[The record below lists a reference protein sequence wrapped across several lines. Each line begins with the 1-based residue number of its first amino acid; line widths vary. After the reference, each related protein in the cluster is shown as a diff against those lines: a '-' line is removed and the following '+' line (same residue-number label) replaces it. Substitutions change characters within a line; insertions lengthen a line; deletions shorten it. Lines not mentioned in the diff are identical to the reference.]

1 MIRLFAVG
9 RMIGLTCSLLL
20 MTTAVSMAQSSGD
33 IAHLLPA
40 ALQSCSGALSPGD
53 VEVERRSLYVPASDG
68 VRLAVDVFLPKKLA
82 AGAKLPTLYAAT
94 RYWRGEMG
102 APATDDQKRWVAR
115 GFAVV
120 SADVRGTGA
129 SFGQWYIP
137 YSPLETRD
145 IGYLANW
152 IATQPWSNGK
162 VVMTGTSYPGT
173 TPLMALAFGQPAI
186 KAVAPKFAD
195 FDLYADLLMPGG
207 VSSEA
212 LTVKWGE
219 LVRQMDL
226 NKAPDGSSAS
236 VRPVD
241 GPDGDTQLASA
252 VEDHKINPWSFD
264 RAAYEVT
271 YKDEPLTQ
279 FGGMPIDDAG
289 VFLLQHAAEQSRA
302 PIFGWG
308 SWLDSGI
315 AQGLLN
321 RFMNW
326 TNPQLSIIG
335 PWTHGARNDVNV
347 FHPNEPLDPSRHAQE
362 QMIYCFLSNY
372 VSDRPE
378 PLASHTLYY
387 FTMGEDRWKTTHVWP
402 LPGTRTERLYLAAD
416 NTLTTTHPTVAGRDV
431 YKVDFDASAGPSNR
445 WATQAG
451 EPTIDYGDRAEAD
464 RRLLVYT
471 GAPLAQD
478 LELTGQPVITLRV
491 TSTHTDGHFFV
502 YLEDVAPNGR
512 VTYLTEG
519 ELRALDRRLSQAT
532 PRYKTTYPY
541 RTYSRSDAEPLVP
554 GQPATLT
561 FQLMATS
568 VLVRA
573 NHRLRIAIA
582 GADKG
587 TFLRVPAMAQGD
599 VTISVL
605 RGGPDG
611 SFMELPVIPR
621 VAGR

>member
-1 MIRLFAVG
+1 
-9 RMIGLTCSLLL
+9 
-20 MTTAVSMAQSSGD
+20 
-33 IAHLLPA
+33 
-40 ALQSCSGALSPGD
+40 
-53 VEVERRSLYVPASDG
+53 
-68 VRLAVDVFLPKKLA
+68 
-82 AGAKLPTLYAAT
+82 
-94 RYWRGEMG
+94 
-102 APATDDQKRWVAR
+102 
-115 GFAVV
+115 
-120 SADVRGTGA
+120 
-129 SFGQWYIP
+129 
-137 YSPLETRD
+137 
-145 IGYLANW
+145 
-152 IATQPWSNGK
+152 
-162 VVMTGTSYPGT
+162 MTGNSYPGT
-173 TPLMALAFGQPAI
+173 TPLMALAYGEPAI

-279 FGGMPIDDAG
+279 FGGMPIDEAG

-335 PWTHGARNDVNV
+335 PWTHGARSDVNV
-347 FHPNEPLDPSRHAQE
+347 FHPNEPLDPSRPAQE

-402 LPGTRTERLYLAAD
+402 LPGHAQPSGLYLAAD
-416 NTLTTTHPTVAGRDV
+416 NTLTKTAPTVAGRDT

-464 RRLLVYT
+464 RNLLGVHRRAARAGPGSDRTAGHHAAGHLHTYRRQFLRL
-471 GAPLAQD
+471 P
-478 LELTGQPVITLRV
+478 
-491 TSTHTDGHFFV
+491 
-502 YLEDVAPNGR
+502 GR
-512 VTYLTEG
+512 CRT
-519 ELRALDRRLSQAT
+519 RWSCHLSHG
-532 PRYKTTYPY
+532 RG
-541 RTYSRSDAEPLVP
+541 V
-554 GQPATLT
+554 
-561 FQLMATS
+561 
-568 VLVRA
+568 
-573 NHRLRIAIA
+573 A
-582 GADKG
+582 GAGSPPVTRAAAIQDD
-587 TFLRVPAMAQGD
+587 VPLSHLLAGGCRAPRAW
-599 VTISVL
+599 
-605 RGGPDG
+605 RGRD
-611 SFMELPVIPR
+611 R
-621 VAGR
+621 